1 VGLVPSWLNTTKGD
15 SISSTAGIQVWAH
28 SLLLMRTHYD
38 QSRSKKLCFA
48 DSLFYWDHSGYTSE
62 QGIHLLP
69 QFLPRVQQS
78 ASTPSKIQFLTI
90 FYGANDA
97 CLSPSLQ
104 HVELDRYEQNIR
116 TLIHTVHS
124 PTSPTYS
131 PGTRIILIC
140 PGPVEESLWAHRRK
154 GQGRPMDRD
163 KDVTKQYAALCLKVG
178 QEYQA
183 KNAQQASP
191 QHHQV
196 DVIDTWGLITAQVEN
211 GQQALSDYLRDG
223 VHFTSEA
230 NDVRK
235 QKKALLDSIFFSLT
249 IKLLSNTCFCC
260 RGCCA
265 ACFQAH
271 HGDHPKTLP
280 RVGSRKDG
288 NACTLVCRPG
298 LGASRDGSVAL
309 CEQGQLRRSR
319 FWKEK

>member
-1 VGLVPSWLNTTKGD
+1 MVQQTAYDSFLLLGD
-15 SISSTAGIQVWAH
+15 SITQGSFDLEYRGFGAQLA
-28 SLLLMRTHYD
+28 
-38 QSRSKKLCFA
+38 QSYQRRL
-48 DSLFYWDHSGYTSE
+48 DIVNRGYSGYTSE

-69 QFLPRVQQS
+69 QFLPRVEQS
-78 ASTPSKIQFLTI
+78 TSTAPKIQFLTI

-104 HVELDRYEQNIR
+104 HVELERYEQNIR
-116 TLIHTVHS
+116 TMIDMVHS
-124 PTSPTYS
+124 PNSPTYS

-211 GQQALSDYLRDG
+211 GQQALTDYLRDG

-230 NDVRK
+230 NDLVFKHIMEIIRRRYPEWDPEK
-235 QKKALLDSIFFSLT
+235 MPMHAPLYADLDLAHPETDLLL
-249 IKLLSNTCFCC
+249 
-260 RGCCA
+260 CA
-265 ACFQAH
+265 N
-271 HGDHPKTLP
+271 K
-280 RVGSRKDG
+280 V
-288 NACTLVCRPG
+288 N
-298 LGASRDGSVAL
+298 
-309 CEQGQLRRSR
+309 
-319 FWKEK
+319 